1 MKQVFISYPYR
12 DEHAKEFVGFLR
24 EHLPALGAEA
34 VDIFMDEALP
44 IGEDWRTSLTEAINR
59 CSVFI
64 CFTSEMNP
72 NVMFELGYA
81 LGKNKEI
88 ILVGDSRCIPADLQ
102 HMTYVPR
109 DSHPYDVLVQVQKCL
124 SAHGDR
130 RPFLGLDP
138 KYPKRALDILV
149 QRPELLDSLE
159 GGEFEELI
167 RHWFLTKG
175 YRVNPHWE
183 DTRDYGFDFL
193 VEPFRGDRAAV
204 EVKKYR
210 TTSKVPVSVVRQL
223 LGAIVMEHIPLGIVI
238 SSAPFT
244 ESALFFA
251 RESNTTILL
260 WTLQDLIRMAEI
272 PNEGVDTYI
281 SLGENV
287 K

>member
-1 MKQVFISYPYR
+1 MKQVFISYPYQ
-12 DEHAKEFVGFLR
+12 DEQAKSSAEFLR
-24 EHLPALGAEA
+24 WNLPAFEAEA
-34 VDIFMDEALP
+34 MDIFMDKTKQP
-44 IGEDWRTSLTEAINR
+44 VGEDLHTSLTEAINR

-88 ILVGDSRCIPADLQ
+88 ILIGDSWSIPADLQ
-102 HMTYVPR
+102 HMAYIPR
-109 DSHPYDVLVQVQKCL
+109 DSPPYDILVQVQKCL
-124 SAHGDR
+124 LAHGDR
-130 RPFLGLDP
+130 TPYLGLDP
-138 KYPKRALDILV
+138 ESPRCTLNTLV

-159 GGEFEELI
+159 GREFEELI
-167 RHWFLTKG
+167 RHWFLMKG
-175 YRVNPHWE
+175 YEVNLQE
-183 DTRDYGFDFL
+183 AMRDFGYDFL
-193 VEPFRGDRAAV
+193 VEPFRGNCAAV

-223 LGAIVMEHIPLGIVI
+223 LGAMVMERIPLGIVI

-251 RESNTTILL
+251 RKSDTPVLL
-260 WTLQDLIRMAEI
+260 WTLQDLVRMTEL
-272 PNEGVDTYI
+272 PNE
-281 SLGENV
+281 SLEQ